1 MTNHINYERIYNDL
15 ITPFHPIIKIG
26 SNYLYLGNQSAAGG
40 VPDPW
45 NYTSSELNDIFI
57 KLKNNNI
64 KAIVCCADN
73 VEIYP
78 NDFKYQQIPMNNNNK
93 FDIEYSIKKAYDFII
108 ENIKKGSVFIHCNAG
123 VTRSAS
129 TVIYFLMKY
138 NKWNYETAYNYL
150 YNIRS
155 CIDVELFKSQL
166 KKFE

>member
-1 MTNHINYERIYNDL
+1 MTNHINYNRIYKDL
-15 ITPFHPIIKIG
+15 ITPYHKVIKIEE
-26 SNYLYLGNQSAAGG
+26 NYLYLGNQSAAGG

-45 NYTSSELNDIFI
+45 NYNADELSKIYNN
-57 KLKNNNI
+57 LKDDNI

-78 NDFKYQQIPMNNNNK
+78 NEFTYLQIPMNNNIK

-108 ENIKKGSVFIHCNAG
+108 ENIKKGSVFVHCNAG

-138 NKWNYETAYNYL
+138 NNWNFDTTYEYL

>member
-1 MTNHINYERIYNDL
+1 MNNNIDYNRIYYDL
-15 ITPFHPIIKIG
+15 ITPYHKVIQIK
-26 SNYLYLGNQSAAGG
+26 SNYLYLGNQSGAGG

-45 NYTSSELNDIFI
+45 NYTQNKLNKIYND
-57 KLKNNNI
+57 LKNNNI

-73 VEIYP
+73 IEVYP
-78 NDFKYQQIPMNNNNK
+78 NDFKYLQIPMNNNIN
-93 FDIEYSIKKAYDFII
+93 FDIEDSIKKAYDFII
-108 ENIKKGSVFIHCNAG
+108 KNIEKGSVFIHCNAG

-138 NKWNYETAYNYL
+138 NNWNFETAYNYL